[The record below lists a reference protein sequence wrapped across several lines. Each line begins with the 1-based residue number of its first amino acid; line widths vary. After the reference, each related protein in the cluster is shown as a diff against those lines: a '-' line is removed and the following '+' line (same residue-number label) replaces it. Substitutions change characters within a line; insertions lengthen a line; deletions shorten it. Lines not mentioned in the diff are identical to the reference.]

1 MKYIFVCL
9 FKVIWAGI
17 PLISF
22 PQKKMASR
30 VGASILHSIGL
41 DELVV
46 ESYEAYEE
54 LAIRLAK
61 DPTELKKFKEIVIK
75 ERTSSKLF
83 NSKVWVENWE
93 KGLQNVLMNETSS
106 KEKFVYVT
114 K

>member
-1 MKYIFVCL
+1 M
-9 FKVIWAGI
+9 IWAGV

-41 DELVV
+41 SDLVV

-61 DPTELKKFKEIVIK
+61 DPSELKKCKEIVLK
-75 ERTSSKLF
+75 ERVSSTLF

-93 KGLQNVLMNETSS
+93 KGLQNVLMNEVSS
-106 KEKFVYVT
+106 KENIVYVRN
-114 K
+114 